1 MAGLLDL
8 FAIGFNSEGLNDF
21 EQNLKRSQKELDNY
35 EQKVK
40 DCEGALKDLEKQG
53 EKDSDVYKSIESDLE
68 QAKRGAEKFRKE
80 VETMQGSNSAQ
91 LLKMKKNFG
100 SLVKTLGLLAT
111 VGVTLKKSLEFY
123 EQGEQ
128 LDFLAQKAGIATDK
142 LQALSNASSKYGG
155 TTEGT
160 AGTIE
165 NLRAKGYKNPETEL
179 ENIARKMETLKTDAQ
194 KWDLANSLGIDEGTT
209 RLLIQGVERY
219 REELKRADKY
229 KLYTK
234 EDLQRMRDYRQ
245 IQNDI
250 RMGTESIFGAIYR
263 MLLPAITAVAKI
275 VRGLTDFLAE
285 HEGAV
290 KIAGVFL
297 GIAVAIGAVVAAVNL
312 LSMAVGLLEKHP
324 VVLIIIAI
332 AAAIAALIAI
342 IQDLIVFIQGGESI
356 IGDILKR
363 MGVDTE
369 KLRADI
375 TGALQNIGQWFNR
388 AIEWCKSLG
397 GKIAEL
403 AQKAKNFW
411 NSLPEPLKKLIGMS
425 NPITGA
431 YTVVTTAQQAL
442 ATANNNPMNSVPT
455 GVTSNYYQTMAR
467 NQNNTSNANSIN
479 NSRNSN
485 KNVNISQLTIQTQ
498 ASDPKG
504 VANALYG
511 SVLSEFDNGI
521 AI

>member
-165 NLRAKGYKNPETEL
+165 NLRAKGYKNPET
-179 ENIARKMETLKTDAQ
+179 
-194 KWDLANSLGIDEGTT
+194 
-209 RLLIQGVERY
+209 
-219 REELKRADKY
+219 
-229 KLYTK
+229 
-234 EDLQRMRDYRQ
+234 
-245 IQNDI
+245 
-250 RMGTESIFGAIYR
+250 
-263 MLLPAITAVAKI
+263 
-275 VRGLTDFLAE
+275 
-285 HEGAV
+285 
-290 KIAGVFL
+290 
-297 GIAVAIGAVVAAVNL
+297 
-312 LSMAVGLLEKHP
+312 
-324 VVLIIIAI
+324 
-332 AAAIAALIAI
+332 
-342 IQDLIVFIQGGESI
+342 
-356 IGDILKR
+356 
-363 MGVDTE
+363 
-369 KLRADI
+369 
-375 TGALQNIGQWFNR
+375 
-388 AIEWCKSLG
+388 
-397 GKIAEL
+397 
-403 AQKAKNFW
+403 
-411 NSLPEPLKKLIGMS
+411 
-425 NPITGA
+425 
-431 YTVVTTAQQAL
+431 
-442 ATANNNPMNSVPT
+442 
-455 GVTSNYYQTMAR
+455 
-467 NQNNTSNANSIN
+467 
-479 NSRNSN
+479 
-485 KNVNISQLTIQTQ
+485 
-498 ASDPKG
+498 
-504 VANALYG
+504 
-511 SVLSEFDNGI
+511 
-521 AI
+521 